1 MTGRILTEMLTYYL
15 DLEIWDKFCFS
26 LPSLQFELFTVSM
39 FFFSI
44 RKKVLELKRVELSLN
59 RGNEFLRVYALV
71 KVILL
76 T

>member
-1 MTGRILTEMLTYYL
+1 MLTYYL

-59 RGNEFLRVYALV
+59 R
-71 KVILL
+71 
-76 T
+76 